1 MNYILFSGSYN
12 KPLAKKVAKELGI
25 ELGDITIAKFSDG
38 ERRIKLNEKVAK
50 KIVFV
55 MQSIHD
61 PIKGDHDSALMEMLM
76 IIRACR
82 DGKARKV
89 IAVMPYLG
97 FARQDRYFE
106 GEPITIKLIAGMIKT
121 AGAKKIIVMN
131 IHSKASFRAFKT
143 KKERI
148 SANPLLRRE
157 IVNKRLSNLVVVA
170 PDKGALKYSRKIA
183 AELGVELVQTEKYRP
198 EPNKTEIK
206 MISGDV
212 KGKRCALFDD
222 IIDTAGTVCKN
233 ANALKTMGAKEIYVC
248 IAHGVLSGPAIER
261 IKKSEIKE
269 IIITDSIILPEEKQ
283 IDKIRVISCSKVIAD
298 AIRAC
303 I

>member
-1 MNYILFSGSYN
+1 MKYVLFSGSYN
-12 KPLAKKVAKELGI
+12 KPLARKVAKDLGI
-25 ELGDITIAKFSDG
+25 ELGDITLSKFSDG
-38 ERRIKLNEKVAK
+38 ERRIKLNEKVTK

-55 MQSIHD
+55 MQSVHD
-61 PIKGDHDSALMEMLM
+61 PIQGNHDSALMEMLM

-82 DGKARKV
+82 DAKAKKI

-97 FARQDRYFE
+97 FARQDRYFD
-106 GEPITIKLIAGMIKT
+106 GEPITIKLIADMIKS
-121 AGAKKIIVMN
+121 AGVKKIIAMN

-148 SANPLLRRE
+148 SANTILRKE
-157 IVNKRLSNLVVVA
+157 IVNKAISNLVVVA

-183 AELGVELVQTEKYRP
+183 NNLGVELVQTEKYRP

-212 KGKRCALFDD
+212 KGKQCALFDD

-233 ANALKTMGAKEIYVC
+233 VNALKAMGAKEIYVC
-248 IAHGVLSGPAIER
+248 VAHGVLSGSAIER
-261 IKKSEIKE
+261 IKKSEIE
-269 IIITDSIILPEEKQ
+269 ELIITDSIVLPEEKK

>member
-1 MNYILFSGSYN
+1 MQCEN
-12 KPLAKKVAKELGI
+12 ELCYFT
-25 ELGDITIAKFSDG
+25 LSKFSDG

-55 MQSIHD
+55 MQSVHD
-61 PIKGDHDSALMEMLM
+61 PANENHDSALMEMLM

-82 DGKARKV
+82 DAKARKV

-106 GEPITIKLIAGMIKT
+106 GEPITIKLIADMIRS
-121 AGAKKIIVMN
+121 AGAKKIIAMN
-131 IHSKASFRAFKT
+131 IHSKAAFRAFKT

-157 IVNKRLSNLVVVA
+157 IMKKNLSNLVVVA

-183 AELGVELVQTEKYRP
+183 TKLGVELVQTEKYRP
-198 EPNKTEIK
+198 EPNKIEIK

-212 KGKRCALFDD
+212 KGKRVALFDD

-233 ANALKTMGAKEIYVC
+233 ANALKAMGAKEIYVC
-248 IAHGVLSGPAIER
+248 VAHGVLSGPAIER
-261 IKKSEIKE
+261 LKKSEIE
-269 IIITDSIILPEEKQ
+269 ELVITDSIILPDEKK
-283 IDKIRVISCSKVIAD
+283 IDKIRVISCSKIIAD